1 MSDQPTR
8 FEIQLNGEV
17 HQVET
22 DTTVFDLAR
31 VNSLPI
37 DPGAVA
43 VERNKR
49 IVPRSLHAETTLEAG
64 DQIEVVTIVGGG

>member
-1 MSDQPTR
+1 MSNQSNR

-17 HQVET
+17 HQIEAET
-22 DTTVFDLAR
+22 SVLDL

-37 DPGAVA
+37 NPIAVA

-49 IVPRSLHAETTLEAG
+49 IVPRSLHAETIIEAG

>member
-1 MSDQPTR
+1 MPEEPTG

-22 DTTVFDLAR
+22 ATTVLDL

-37 DPGAVA
+37 DPIAVA

-49 IVPRSLHAETTLEAG
+49 IVPRSLHAKTLLEPD

>member
-17 HQVET
+17 HQIET
-22 DTTVFDLAR
+22 DTTVLDL

-37 DPGAVA
+37 DPVAVA

>member
-22 DTTVFDLAR
+22 DTTVLDL

-37 DPGAVA
+37 DPVAVA

-49 IVPRSLHAETTLEAG
+49 IDPRSLHAETTLEAG
-64 DQIEVVTIVGGG
+64 DQIELVTIVGGG

>member
-1 MSDQPTR
+1 MSEKTTD
-8 FEIQLNGEV
+8 FEIQLNGEA
-17 HQVET
+17 HQIEAES
-22 DTTVFDLAR
+22 TVLDL

-37 DPGAVA
+37 DPIAVA

-49 IVPRSLHAETTLEAG
+49 IVPRSLHAETTLQPG